1 MKAVQR
7 FSLLKTPMP
16 AARNFWS
23 RWKRE
28 RRLQN
33 SLLSLAVPFYIM
45 TAVISMLVLIS
56 SSLALFKLAPMVT
69 VEPFLIIRQD
79 ESQEIVREE
88 PITSDMS
95 SKDKLMETFI
105 RQYVISRNT
114 IINDPMEMRSRW
126 NRGGMVNFLSSPE
139 VFDAFNRSTQA
150 NWEIYSNRRW
160 SARWKSFPSASRA
173 AKRVRFGKWILK
185 HMTCMTNKAK
195 IRRRKS
201 RPCGFAIGPLPLPLI
216 SSKSGSLWAAVCSI
230 RWVLP

>member
-1 MKAVQR
+1 
-7 FSLLKTPMP
+7 
-16 AARNFWS
+16 
-23 RWKRE
+23 
-28 RRLQN
+28 
-33 SLLSLAVPFYIM
+33 M

-150 NWEIYSNRRW
+150 NWENIFKQALVREVE
-160 SARWKSFPSASRA
+160 SASKA

>member
-1 MKAVQR
+1 
-7 FSLLKTPMP
+7 
-16 AARNFWS
+16 
-23 RWKRE
+23 
-28 RRLQN
+28 
-33 SLLSLAVPFYIM
+33 
-45 TAVISMLVLIS
+45 
-56 SSLALFKLAPMVT
+56 
-69 VEPFLIIRQD
+69 
-79 ESQEIVREE
+79 
-88 PITSDMS
+88 MS

-195 IRRRKS
+195 SGAERVDPAGSLLDRFRYRLFHQRAAVYGPPS
-201 RPCGFAIGPLPLPLI
+201 AQSAGFYRNPLFSDRGRNLLALPLVAENLTTRI
-216 SSKSGSLWAAVCSI
+216 CLSVVDKYNQAV
-230 RWVLP
+230 RLLR